1 MHAAGLSNEYPG
13 QRGSVSGGVS
23 GPDKAS
29 VGFEKEIVRSALR
42 IDLRRTTGEP
52 NTRDAGKG

>member
-29 VGFEKEIVRSALR
+29 VGFEKEIVVLCVSFCVARQ
-42 IDLRRTTGEP
+42 EMP